1 MSKIKQKGEN
11 TQKCEFVL
19 KLGNNIV
26 CQRFF
31 SVRNFN
37 NRATNSIDL
46 HYAVQGVITDIV
58 DDLKLKTLYLLESNY
73 RENVLDEGS
82 EDEYFTITIKKGNKV
97 IYDTITPATIYPPKV
112 RYTVDIRPQIS
123 YILRELTG
131 VLSQRK
137 VTTNYQDYD
146 LMVS

>member
-1 MSKIKQKGEN
+1 MSKIKQRVEN

-37 NRATNSIDL
+37 DRATQSIDL
-46 HYAVQGVITDIV
+46 HYIIKEIV
-58 DDLKLKTLYLLESNY
+58 DDIADRLKLKTLYLLESNY
-73 RENVLDEGS
+73 KENTLDEAQ
-82 EDEYFTITIKKGNKV
+82 EDEYFTITLKKGNKV
-97 IYDTITPATIYPPKV
+97 FYDTIIPASIYPPKV
-112 RYTVDIRPQIS
+112 RFTVDIRPQIS
-123 YILRELTG
+123 SILRELTS

-137 VTTNYQDYD
+137 VTTNYQDYN
-146 LMVS
+146 LIVN

>member
-46 HYAVQGVITDIV
+46 HYTIQGVVTDIV

-97 IYDTITPATIYPPKV
+97 IYDTITPANIYPPKV

-146 LMVS
+146 LMVN

>member
-1 MSKIKQKGEN
+1 MSKIKHRGEN

-37 NRATNSIDL
+37 ERATNSIEL
-46 HYAVQGVITDIV
+46 HYTTQDIV
-58 DDLKLKTLYLLESNY
+58 RDIVESLKLKTLYLLESNY
-73 RENVLDEGS
+73 RENALDEAQ
-82 EDEYFTITIKKGNKV
+82 EEEYFTITLKKGNKV
-97 IYDTITPATIYPPKV
+97 IYDTITPANIYPPKV

-123 YILRELTG
+123 YILRELTEI
-131 VLSQRK
+131 LSRRK

-146 LMVS
+146 LIVN

>member
-1 MSKIKQKGEN
+1 M
-11 TQKCEFVL
+11 
-19 KLGNNIV
+19 
-26 CQRFF
+26 
-31 SVRNFN
+31 
-37 NRATNSIDL
+37 
-46 HYAVQGVITDIV
+46 
-58 DDLKLKTLYLLESNY
+58 DDLKLKTLYLLESNF

-97 IYDTITPATIYPPKV
+97 IYDTITPANIYPPKV

-146 LMVS
+146 LMVN

>member
-1 MSKIKQKGEN
+1 MKTRTDN
-11 TQKCEFVL
+11 TQKCEFLL
-19 KLGNNIV
+19 KLEDNIV

-37 NRATNSIDL
+37 NKATNSLNL
-46 HYAVQGVITDIV
+46 HHTVTSIV
-58 DDLKLKTLYLLESNY
+58 DEIIDELKLKTLFLLESNY
-73 RENVLDEGS
+73 KESAAEI
-82 EDEYFTITIKKGNKV
+82 EQKEEYFTITIKKGNKS
-97 IYDTITPATIYPPKV
+97 IYSRILYADIYPPKV

-146 LMVS
+146 LMVN

>member
-46 HYAVQGVITDIV
+46 HYAVQGVITDIL

-146 LMVS
+146 LMVN

>member
-19 KLGNNIV
+19 KLGDNIV

-37 NRATNSIDL
+37 HRATNSIDL
-46 HYAVQGVITDIV
+46 HYTVQDVVRDIV
-58 DDLKLKTLYLLESNY
+58 DDLKIKTLYLLESNY
-73 RENVLDEGS
+73 RENVLDEGQ
-82 EDEYFTITIKKGNKV
+82 EDAYFTITIKKGNKV
-97 IYDTITPATIYPPKV
+97 IYDTITPANIYPPKV

-146 LMVS
+146 LIVS